1 MVHDTTIIRFMKD
14 VFLAKKPKPKY
25 ISTWDVSRV
34 FSYLK
39 SLYPLE
45 NLDLKTLTLKNDSFI
60 ALATAQRVQLL
71 FHGELIKWLIIV
83 NTLCSLFMSYDL
95 KKPQNKVM

>member
-1 MVHDTTIIRFMKD
+1 MAQYETIIRFMKG
-14 VFLAKKPKPKY
+14 VFLAEKPKY
-25 ISTWDVSRV
+25 INLRWWKGTYL
-34 FSYLK
+34 SYLK